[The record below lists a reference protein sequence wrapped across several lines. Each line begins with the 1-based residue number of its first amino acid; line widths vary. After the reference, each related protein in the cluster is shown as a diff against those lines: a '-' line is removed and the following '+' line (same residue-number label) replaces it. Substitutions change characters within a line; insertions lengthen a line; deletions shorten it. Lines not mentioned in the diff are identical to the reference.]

1 MNELLT
7 FNRLKRHPAAI
18 IGTIGSMIVVLI
30 ALIGPYVAPYDVA
43 QAGMVLRVQKR
54 LIAPSS
60 SHLMGTDHLGT
71 DVFSL
76 ILHGASSSIKIGLGA
91 AFLCTILGASIGLL
105 AGFFGGAIDMA
116 LMRTIDVFLAF
127 PSLVLAILIAASLG
141 PGTMSITLAL
151 VLTGWP
157 ALARVIRGAV
167 LGLKKEEYI
176 LASRAIGCSKLRIIT
191 HHLLPNCL
199 PLIVVLFSM
208 RVGVMILGEASL
220 SFLGLGTPAGSAS
233 WGVMV
238 DTGRSYIG
246 LAPWCSIAPA
256 TAIAVTVLTFNFLG
270 DGLRD
275 LLDPRLRGR
284 L

>member
-7 FNRLKRHPAAI
+7 FQRLKKHPAAV
-18 IGTIGSMIVVLI
+18 IGTIGSIIVVVI

-43 QAGMVLRVQKR
+43 QAGMVLRVQER
-54 LIAPSS
+54 LLSPSS
-60 SHLMGTDHLGT
+60 NHFMGTDHLGT

-91 AFLCTILGASIGLL
+91 AFLCTILGACIGVV